1 TQRVIV
7 YRHKAPNGASHMK
20 NYVFLYY
27 HNMRNQK
34 DALKEL
40 GLDEKLACKEVK
52 CSGGILFHNRKMIYN
67 SIWILPY

>member
-1 TQRVIV
+1 
-7 YRHKAPNGASHMK
+7 MK

-40 GLDEKLACKEVK
+40 GLDE
-52 CSGGILFHNRKMIYN
+52 NRCVRKSNVREEYYFITGK
-67 SIWILPY
+67 

>member
-1 TQRVIV
+1 
-7 YRHKAPNGASHMK
+7 MK

-40 GLDEKLACKEVK
+40 GLDEKQVCKEVK
-52 CSGGILFHNRKMIYN
+52 CSGGILFHNRKIIYN